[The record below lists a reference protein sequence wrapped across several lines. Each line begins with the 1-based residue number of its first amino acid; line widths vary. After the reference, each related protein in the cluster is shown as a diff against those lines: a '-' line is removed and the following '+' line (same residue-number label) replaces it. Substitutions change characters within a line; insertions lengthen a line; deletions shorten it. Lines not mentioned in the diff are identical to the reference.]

1 MNFRNTYMN
10 TVEIQTYKTSK
21 TTSALQTQV
30 NSYQQTFPL
39 ECRTSTSNYQL
50 QNRASALQHRPTINQ
65 IFPHQVLPVS
75 QKAHRSSERQSLE
88 TGPGF
93 FFPSQPIKILSIPP
107 SEYLLSSISATTET
121 ASKFTSVSPLVPLK
135 HCLLGFL
142 VTVPFYSA

>member
-1 MNFRNTYMN
+1 MDFRNTYMN

-30 NSYQQTFPL
+30 NSYQQTFPIGY
-39 ECRTSTSNYQL
+39 CTSTSNYQL
-50 QNRASALQHRPTINQ
+50 QNRASALQHRPTIDQ

-75 QKAHRSSERQSLE
+75 QKAHRSSERQSPE
-88 TGPGF
+88 TGPG

-121 ASKFTSVSPLVPLK
+121 ASKFSSVSPLVPLN

-142 VTVPFYSA
+142 VTVPFYSV